1 MNRTIAALAAGTLLL
16 ATGAQAQQSVV
27 IGSSSVGGSYYL
39 YAGGLSTFINENS
52 DTLQATAQTTRGSVE
67 NARLLSAGRLDFGFA
82 NGGVVY
88 EQSAGTGQFEGASA
102 DNVRG
107 VAVIDIAPLHVVTFA
122 DSGIETLPQLE
133 GKQVS
138 VGAPGS
144 GTANTAA
151 NLFEAAGL
159 TGKIDVQNLG
169 FDESASNLRDG
180 NLDAFTA
187 SSALPMPAVLDLSTS
202 HDVNLVPIDD
212 TVVTALREIAPAYQ
226 QVTIP
231 AGTYD
236 GIDADVSSI
245 GVPSMLLTHEGV
257 SEEVVYE
264 FVRQMFA
271 EDAGAYMR
279 NVYNAWNP
287 RPGADAFADLGV
299 PLHPGA
305 ERFYREMGLIQ

>member
-1 MNRTIAALAAGTLLL
+1 MNRTFAALATSTLLF
-16 ATGAQAQQSVV
+16 ATGALAQQSVV

-52 DTLQATAQTTRGSVE
+52 EALQATAQTTRGSVE

-88 EQSAGTGQFEGASA
+88 EQNSGKGQFEGASA
-102 DNVRG
+102 DNIRG
-107 VAVIDIAPLHVVTFA
+107 VAVIDIAPLHVVTFT
-122 DSGIETLPQLE
+122 DSGIEALPQLE

-151 NLFEAAGL
+151 NLFKAAGM
-159 TGKIDVQNLG
+159 TGKIDIQNLG

-202 HDVNLVPIDD
+202 RDVRLIPIEAE
-212 TVVTALREIAPAYQ
+212 VVTALQQIAPAYQ

-231 AGTYD
+231 GGTYN
-236 GIDADVSSI
+236 GIGDDVSSI
-245 GVPSMLLTHEGV
+245 GVPSMLITHDGV
-257 SEEVVYE
+257 AEEVVYE
-264 FVRQMFA
+264 FVMQMFA
-271 EDAGAYMR
+271 EDAGTYMR
-279 NVYNAWNP
+279 NVYKAWNP
-287 RPGADAFADLGV
+287 EPGVAAYGGIGV

-305 ERFYREMGLIQ
+305 ERAYRELGLIQ